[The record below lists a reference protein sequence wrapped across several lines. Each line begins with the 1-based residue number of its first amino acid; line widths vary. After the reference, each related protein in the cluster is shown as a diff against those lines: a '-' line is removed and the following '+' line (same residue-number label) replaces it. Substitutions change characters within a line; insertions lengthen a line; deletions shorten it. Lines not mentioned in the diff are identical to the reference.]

1 MSLLKVKWRLTSN
14 PMVSGEVIRP
24 TPVWIGRG
32 EQNSLVL
39 SDPGGGVSQRHAV
52 IRTARRNAER
62 TLVLKDIESAN
73 GTWLNG
79 RRVSLTEVL
88 PGTPIVIGI
97 YVLNIYKQTRCQKGS
112 CRRPFD
118 NSETICP
125 WCGQFM
131 TDAHTAEIVGS
142 IPIPVAH

>member
-14 PMVSGEVIRP
+14 PVVSGEVIRP

-32 EQNSLVL
+32 DENSLVL
-39 SDPGGGVSQRHAV
+39 DDPGGGVSQRHAV
-52 IRTARRNAER
+52 ITTAQRSTER
-62 TLVLKDIESAN
+62 QLVLKDMESSN

-79 RRVSLTEVL
+79 RRVSLTEVR

-112 CRRPFD
+112 CSRLFD
-118 NSETICP
+118 NTETICP

-131 TDAHTAEIVGS
+131 TDARTAEISLSVN
-142 IPIPVAH
+142 